1 MNHPCKRCESD
12 ERRRVARD
20 HPRAGSRNCKRR
32 DSGARSEGPGPERR
46 RVARDRSRAGS
57 RNCKRRDSGARSEGP
72 GPERR
77 RVARDR
83 SRAGSR
89 KTCSPTLWGLLMLL
103 LLSPSARASDT
114 LLLLDVSEGMAAMC
128 PAGGDSLLAHA
139 IARVGERLAGCGESD
154 WVGRDA
160 SDGRRAEQGEGSP
173 FPVRTGSV
181 SHG

>member
-12 ERRRVARD
+12 
-20 HPRAGSRNCKRR
+20 
-32 DSGARSEGPGPERR
+32 ERR

-139 IARVGERLAGCGESD
+139 IARVGERLEALSSD
-154 WVGRDA
+154 EAQVGLITFA
-160 SDGRRAEQGEGSP
+160 AEAR
-173 FPVRTGSV
+173 VL
-181 SHG
+181 